1 MSGGWIAL
9 IVALWL
15 MVISL
20 AVLVLGLINR
30 VGQLERSA
38 AAQPEG
44 RRAVRGPQPGTR
56 LPVVSRHERL
66 AAASGTASKRLIL
79 FLSSSCGP
87 CTRLASDLRAAAAT
101 EERVQALPPAD
112 VELLVVTDLGGAEVF
127 GDLVVAELVV
137 QSDGELSSAWDV
149 PGTPFGVSVDE
160 TGVVRA
166 SGFAS
171 TLAQLN
177 DLAGV
182 LADPVLVG

>member
-9 IVALWL
+9 MIALWL
-15 MVISL
+15 MVITL

-38 AAQPEG
+38 RAQPEA
-44 RRAVRGPQPGTR
+44 RRSFGGPQPGMP
-56 LPVVSRHERL
+56 LPVVPRHERL

-87 CTRLASDLRAAAAT
+87 CTRLATDLRAAATDEAVDT
-101 EERVQALPPAD
+101 LPLAGL
-112 VELLVVTDLGGAEVF
+112 ELLLVTDRDGVEVF
-127 GDLVVAELVV
+127 GDLPVSELVV
-137 QSDGELSSAWDV
+137 QPDGELTRAWDV
-149 PGTPFGVSVDE
+149 PGTPFAVSVDE

-171 TLAQLN
+171 TLVRLN
-177 DLAGV
+177 EIADV
-182 LADPVLVG
+182 LKDPLLVG

>member
-9 IVALWL
+9 IIALWL

-38 AAQPEG
+38 TAQPEA
-44 RRAVRGPQPGTR
+44 RRVVRGPQPGAR
-56 LPVVSRHERL
+56 LPVVSRHEHL
-66 AAASGTASKRLIL
+66 AAGTGTASKRLLL

-87 CTRLASDLRAAAAT
+87 CTRLASDLRAAAT
-101 EERVQALPPAD
+101 DERVQALPPPGI
-112 VELLVVTDLGGAEVF
+112 ELLVVTDLGGAEVF
-127 GDLVVAELVV
+127 GDLAISELVV
-137 QSDGELSSAWDV
+137 QPDGELTSAWDV
-149 PGTPFGVSVDE
+149 PGTPFAVLVDE

-171 TLAQLN
+171 TLAHLN
-177 DLAGV
+177 DLANV
-182 LADPVLVG
+182 LEDPMLVG